1 VRPASDPAALLTL
14 DQEFK
19 ESNMLEVASLAIS
32 AGRHLITA
40 YRAAA
45 LRGAL
50 RPLLYMDDRM
60 LRDIGITR
68 ADAVDSRISF
78 DRVMRRTNSID

>member
-1 VRPASDPAALLTL
+1 
-14 DQEFK
+14 
-19 ESNMLEVASLAIS
+19 MLEVASLAIS
-32 AGRHLITA
+32 AGRRIITA

-45 LRGAL
+45 LRRAL
-50 RPLLYMDDRM
+50 SPLLYMDDRM

>member
-1 VRPASDPAALLTL
+1 MRPASDPAALLTL

-19 ESNMLEVASLAIS
+19 ESNMLEVASLAAS
-32 AGRHLITA
+32 AGRRIMTA
-40 YRAAA
+40 CRTAA
-45 LRGAL
+45 LHRAS
-50 RPLLYMDDRM
+50 PLLYMDDRM

-78 DRVMRRTNSID
+78 DRVMRHTNSID